1 MLALGVTNA
10 WGADD
15 VIDYSTT
22 KSALN
27 STATSTWKDPDLN
40 ITGASGAQYVIH
52 SMGTRGTIN
61 ALQWNKNGFLYQT
74 KSGGTLKSV
83 IIKGTS
89 DKSVKIYA
97 STSAYSG
104 AASGKA
110 IATLDLT
117 GSDATYTFEEN
128 SNYTFL
134 AINGSV
140 SSTSIVSITV
150 TYETTSA
157 TPDPVDP
164 TVTFSDGNYTVG
176 GTLNLST
183 LWTSNSDGAVT
194 YTVKTDG
201 GTGATINGTSFTAT
215 AAGTCTVKAFQA
227 ATSAYNAIEKTATIT
242 VTAPTPA
249 TVTLSE
255 AGQEKTVEGKYVGD
269 SYELPSTSTQTCG
282 TKTFVGWST
291 VEIATPGDKPTS
303 NFYEPGATVT
313 LSAEQTFYAV
323 YATEGEGGGNVFDGT
338 AGGTFKIY
346 AVVDGTNYY
355 ATGTGPK
362 ISSTENEGEA
372 TEYTFTKV
380 SDGVFSIKTSTTYI
394 TYASSSN
401 LGTNNTTAY
410 NWEISAGTNGTWR
423 IASEA
428 INARGIIYR
437 ASTYKQFGGYALSNV
452 TAGSTEY
459 FDVEIGGGSAASY
472 TDYTTTCSG
481 STQPVLSVEPEN
493 ITWKGIAASAEK
505 SEEIT
510 VTLSNI
516 EAVMAELSGDNPT
529 AFSIDKDLLEAS
541 GKIIVSKNTTTIGD
555 YAAILTI
562 TDTDTQTKTIAL
574 SMEVVTDP
582 EPTGTFEKF
591 TGTIEEGDYVLVANE
606 TTDALKNTITSN
618 RFGCGTVQVVD
629 DKIVN
634 PDKSVIWHI
643 AANGTYWTMYNESTT
658 KYAGGTTT
666 KNQGALLD
674 DVTDL
679 AKWTITVDGEG
690 VYTFENYGRSQQ
702 STDANNK
709 FLSKNNQNAYWATYA
724 SGQKN
729 PVLYKKSDGKQP
741 AGLVY
746 ETNKYRTKLGDS
758 FVTPTLTNPNSLNV
772 TYSSSNNDVAEVA
785 TDGSV
790 TIKAV
795 GGVEITATFAGSETH
810 RQGSAKYTICVTEHA
825 GTEADP
831 YSVADAR
838 RVIDVMETA
847 EGVYA
852 TGIVSKIVTAYD
864 SEYGNITYNISIDG
878 STAADQLQAY
888 RGKGVNGENF
898 SSANDIKVGDE
909 VVVKGNL
916 KKYETTY
923 EFDADNQ
930 LVSLKRDKQ
939 QAGLAYEE
947 KEHTANVG
955 EDFTEPALT
964 NPNSLTVTYSSS
976 NTALATVDATTG
988 EVSILAAGK
997 VTITASSAAD
1007 ATYAAGSASYNITIT
1022 DPSLAI
1028 ATLPFYFD
1036 GKRADIEGTAGMT
1049 QSNLGTDYAAA
1060 PYLKFN
1066 EEGAWAIVQFD
1077 SEPGEFSFLLK
1088 QNGSSVGTFTVYESE
1103 NGEDYTPIWSGG
1115 DLGGNAK
1122 SATIEPTLSA
1132 TARYVKF
1139 EYTTKPS
1146 GTNYG
1151 LGSISIA
1158 KPDLRQ
1164 EAGIAWSAETTTITI
1179 GGAFTVPTLSNPN
1192 GLTGITF
1199 TSDNTELATVN
1210 DAGVITMKEGIT
1222 GKAVITANF
1231 AGNEDYKSAEVTTTI
1246 IVSPETGDVVILAKH
1261 QGQWYAMK
1269 AEYVTDKTDRLA
1281 AVAVNY
1287 VGGKL
1292 YNVSEEDK
1300 AAITWTRSVYGDK
1313 VSFQND
1319 GKYLKGKT
1327 STTLILEANEDGLYQ
1342 WNANDNTMLIGETS
1356 RTFIYHKDGMFR
1368 NYDVQWASPTSETYS
1383 DFPVVTA
1390 PVYATAIEING
1401 GDNSTV
1407 IGTNK
1412 DQTVNVIVDRSFEEG
1427 DEWYT
1432 LCVPFN
1438 MPASVIG
1445 KAYQISGLVQKTAD
1459 YVEVYLAEKTTIVAG
1474 EPYLIKPTVTV
1485 DKFVVEN
1492 ATIVNTTGASISKS
1506 ISGLSVTMQGVING
1520 NGGTTDGLYWVGNG
1534 GLLYND
1540 TASKSGL
1547 RAYFNITTSSG
1558 IAPRMRVVAGENVET
1573 GLEDFFSTDAPAKVI
1588 ENGQLI
1594 IIRDGVKYNVQ
1605 GQKL

>member
-1 MLALGVTNA
+1 MKHLKLFFALFAMLALGVGNA
-10 WGADD
+10 WGAEATLSSISTKNVVTTKGQSVSTTFDD
-15 VIDYSTT
+15 VTCKVTRNSGNQPGFYTSSGIVRYYSEDVMTLSVPSGNTITKVVFTMNSGNVGTVDVGTVSNNTWTGNAESISFTGTGTVKITKIVVTYEATSGGQTPEPDPTPDPGTGGEETTVTYVLKDDLNHPANGVDWLSGTIDQYTGWTATKGGSNNPKYYDTGSGLRVYNGGEFTITSTKIMTSITLTFSGTGYTFSADNATTPQTVTPNAKSYKWSVSRTCRLQKIEITYAADAGGNEETVVSVKLTPDVKDFGTVNVGETPSQEFTITTENTTAALTASIDDDTNYAISDIVDNKMTVTYQPQSAGTHSAVLTVKAGEEATATVNLTGKAVQALEGTWILVTDASSLNVGDKIIIAAKESDVALSTT
-22 KSALN
+22 QAGNNRPEVAITKN
-27 STATSTWKDPDLN
+27 DNTITATSETQVLTLQAGNKENTLALYTGDGYLYAASSSSNYLRTETTLSDNSSWN
-40 ITGASGAQYVIH
+40 ITV
-52 SMGTRGTIN
+52 
-61 ALQWNKNGFLYQT
+61 
-74 KSGGTLKSV
+74 
-83 IIKGTS
+83 
-89 DKSVKIYA
+89 
-97 STSAYSG
+97 
-104 AASGKA
+104 AA
-110 IATLDLT
+110 
-117 GSDATYTFEEN
+117 
-128 SNYTFL
+128 
-134 AINGSV
+134 
-140 SSTSIVSITV
+140 
-150 TYETTSA
+150 
-157 TPDPVDP
+157 
-164 TVTFSDGNYTVG
+164 
-176 GTLNLST
+176 
-183 LWTSNSDGAVT
+183 
-194 YTVKTDG
+194 
-201 GTGATINGTSFTAT
+201 
-215 AAGTCTVKAFQA
+215 
-227 ATSAYNAIEKTATIT
+227 
-242 VTAPTPA
+242 
-249 TVTLSE
+249 
-255 AGQEKTVEGKYVGD
+255 
-269 SYELPSTSTQTCG
+269 
-282 TKTFVGWST
+282 
-291 VEIATPGDKPTS
+291 
-303 NFYEPGATVT
+303 
-313 LSAEQTFYAV
+313 
-323 YATEGEGGGNVFDGT
+323 DGT
-338 AGGTFKIY
+338 ATLI
-346 AVVDGTNYY
+346 AQGTNTKNTLYY
-355 ATGTGPK
+355 NKNSK
-362 ISSTENEGEA
+362 IFSCYSSAQQPIAIYKN
-372 TEYTFTKV
+372 
-380 SDGVFSIKTSTTYI
+380 
-394 TYASSSN
+394 
-401 LGTNNTTAY
+401 
-410 NWEISAGTNGTWR
+410 TNG
-423 IASEA
+423 
-428 INARGIIYR
+428 
-437 ASTYKQFGGYALSNV
+437 KQLAGLAYA
-452 TAGSTEY
+452 
-459 FDVEIGGGSAASY
+459 
-472 TDYTTTCSG
+472 
-481 STQPVLSVEPEN
+481 
-493 ITWKGIAASAEK
+493 
-505 SEEIT
+505 
-510 VTLSNI
+510 
-516 EAVMAELSGDNPT
+516 
-529 AFSIDKDLLEAS
+529 
-541 GKIIVSKNTTTIGD
+541 
-555 YAAILTI
+555 
-562 TDTDTQTKTIAL
+562 
-574 SMEVVTDP
+574 
-582 EPTGTFEKF
+582 
-591 TGTIEEGDYVLVANE
+591 
-606 TTDALKNTITSN
+606 
-618 RFGCGTVQVVD
+618 
-629 DKIVN
+629 
-634 PDKSVIWHI
+634 
-643 AANGTYWTMYNESTT
+643 TT
-658 KYAGGTTT
+658 KY
-666 KNQGALLD
+666 L
-674 DVTDL
+674 
-679 AKWTITVDGEG
+679 
-690 VYTFENYGRSQQ
+690 
-702 STDANNK
+702 
-709 FLSKNNQNAYWATYA
+709 
-724 SGQKN
+724 
-729 PVLYKKSDGKQP
+729 
-741 AGLVY
+741 
-746 ETNKYRTKLGDS
+746 TKLGDA
-758 FVTPTLTNPNSLNV
+758 FTTPTLTNPNSLTV
-772 TYSSSNNDVAEVA
+772 TYSSSDNNVA
-785 TDGSV
+785 TVDNTGTV
-790 TIKAV
+790 TIKAAGAV
-795 GGVEITATFAGSETH
+795 VITAAFTGDASYLE
-810 RQGSAKYTICVTEHA
+810 GSAKYTICVTEHA

-852 TGIVSKIVTAYD
+852 TGIVSEIVTAYN

-997 VTITASSAAD
+997 VTIIASSAAD

-1022 DPSLAI
+1022 DPSLAV

-1036 GKRADIEGTAGMT
+1036 GKKADIEGTAGMT
-1049 QSNLGTDYAAA
+1049 QSNLGTDYTAA

-1088 QNGSSVGTFTVYESE
+1088 QNGSSVGTFTVYESA

-1115 DLGGNAK
+1115 DLGGNGK
-1122 SATIEPTLSA
+1122 STTIKPTLSA
-1132 TARYVKF
+1132 TSRYVKF

-1179 GGAFTVPTLSNPN
+1179 GDAFTVPTLSNPN

-1573 GLEDFFSTDAPAKVI
+1573 GVEDIITTDAPVKVI
-1588 ENGQLI
+1588 ENGQLV